1 MMLEPERGQGIQN
14 VLDHLTLLHMGFVGR
29 PGYYEA
35 RLGVLGDFARRGW
48 HGLFHDVGDV
58 GDLCHGVCDLFQE

>member
-14 VLDHLTLLHMGFVGR
+14 VLDHLTLLHMGFFGR

-35 RLGVLGDFARRGW
+35 RLGVPGDFSRRG
-48 HGLFHDVGDV
+48 
-58 GDLCHGVCDLFQE
+58 